1 MRLLR
6 EVAYVRSGDKGDTVT
21 IGVIARTPGDYPSIV
36 ESIDEKAVR
45 ALFGDWLRGRVD
57 IYTMDN
63 IHAVVVVLNQ
73 GLGGGATR
81 TLRLDQTGKSLGNAI
96 LRLALKAAA

>member
-6 EVAYVRSGDKGDTVT
+6 DVAYVRSGDKGDTVT
-21 IGVIARTPGDYPSIV
+21 VGIIARAPGDYRSIV
-36 ESIDEKAVR
+36 DSVDEQSVR
-45 ALFGDWLRGRVD
+45 KLFGDWLKGPVD
-57 IYTMDN
+57 IYRMDN
-63 IHAVVVVLNQ
+63 IHAVVVVLNH

-96 LRLALKAAA
+96 LRLPVKVAV